1 MPDVMGVLAVSRLSQ
16 PLLPAAMWHVHSS
29 PPAPSPP
36 GLLPRC
42 LSPVKLPGPCV
53 LHGALLVTLLSARCL
68 ALRPPSRLAPVSLS
82 AHLHTLKPDPPLC
95 SAWSPHSTAIIFMN
109 MNLGPRC
116 THPPWNTLS
125 TTVIRILHTIVHVSV
140 QYRRPLSILAL

>member
-16 PLLPAAMWHVHSS
+16 PLLPAAMWPCPLFPTCPVPTRSASS
-29 PPAPSPP
+29 
-36 GLLPRC
+36 
-42 LSPVKLPGPCV
+42 LSFTCQATWPLRAAWCV
-53 LHGALLVTLLSARCL
+53 LVTLLSARCL